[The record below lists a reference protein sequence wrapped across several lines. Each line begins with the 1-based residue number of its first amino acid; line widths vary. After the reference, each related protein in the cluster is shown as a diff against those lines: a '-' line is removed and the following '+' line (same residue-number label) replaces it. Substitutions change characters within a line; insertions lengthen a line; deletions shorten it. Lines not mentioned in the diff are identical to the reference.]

1 MDEKRRDMLKITALG
16 GLAAGAAALSSSASA
31 QASAAESTLERVRR
45 TGELRVSIL
54 AGEAP
59 FYVKNLSEGTWE
71 GAGMLMA
78 EDIAKA
84 LDVKL
89 TILEGSTANSIADVQ
104 TGKADLAFPFNQ
116 SPQRALAVRF
126 TDTIYT
132 QGIVYVSG
140 SNVAGT
146 KWEDLNKPDTKIATV
161 IGGLA
166 DTLSRRYCPNAETTA
181 YKTRD
186 DAIVAAQAGRAD
198 VFVVA
203 MMQGMGIRAKFPA
216 LSKIT
221 LLEQPQLNLES
232 CMAIPKGAD
241 YEWRDFLNAWI
252 KSVRGSRQTT
262 EWILQGFEKI
272 GLKRDDIPDDVRA
285 RL

>member
-1 MDEKRRDMLKITALG
+1 MLKM
-16 GLAAGAAALSSSASA
+16 LAFGGAAALASTAKA
-31 QASAAESTLERVRR
+31 QTATNEATLQRIRR

-59 FYVKNLSEGTWE
+59 FYIKNLAAGTWE

-78 EDIAKA
+78 EDIAKV
-84 LDVKL
+84 LDVRL
-89 TILEGSTANSIADVQ
+89 TILEGNTSSSIADVQ
-104 TGKADLAFPFNQ
+104 TDKADLAFPFNQ

-126 TDTIYT
+126 TDPIYT

-140 SNVAGT
+140 TNVTGAT
-146 KWEDLNKPDTKIATV
+146 WDDLNKPEIKIATV

-166 DTLSRRYCPNAETTA
+166 DTLCRRYSPNAQTTA

-198 VFVVA
+198 AFVVA
-203 MMQGMGIRAKFPA
+203 MMQGMGVRAKFPA
-216 LSKIT
+216 LSRIT
-221 LLEQPQLNLES
+221 LLEQPRLNLES
-232 CMAIPKGAD
+232 CMAIPRDAD

-252 KSVRGSRQTT
+252 KSARGSRQTT

-272 GLKRDDIPDDVRA
+272 GLERKDIPDDVQA
-285 RL
+285 QL

>member
-1 MDEKRRDMLKITALG
+1 MTETRRNLIKMFALAG
-16 GLAAGAAALSSSASA
+16 AASGAAALPGQASA
-31 QASAAESTLERVRR
+31 QVAGESTLERIRR

-59 FYVKNLSEGTWE
+59 FYIKDVAAGVWE

-78 EDIAKA
+78 RDIAKA
-84 LDVKL
+84 LDAEL
-89 TILEGSTANSIADVQ
+89 TIIEGSNATSIADVQ
-104 TGKADLAFPFNQ
+104 TNKADLAFPFNQ

-126 TDTIYT
+126 TDTLYT
-132 QGIVYVSG
+132 QGIVCVSSSRLTG
-140 SNVAGT
+140 ST
-146 KWEDLNKPDTKIATV
+146 WEDLNRPEIKLATV

-166 DTLSRRYCPNAETTA
+166 DTLARRYSPLAETTA

-198 VFVVA
+198 AFIVA
-203 MMQGMGIRAKFPA
+203 MMQGWGIRAKFPA
-216 LSKIT
+216 LSQVT
-221 LLEQPQLNLES
+221 VLQQPSLNLQS
-232 CMAIPKGAD
+232 CIAIPKDDD

-252 KSVRGSRQTT
+252 QSVRGSKQTT

-272 GLKRDDIPDDVRA
+272 GLARKDVPA
-285 RL
+285 DVQVLM